1 LGHTAKSKDLRPKA
15 FPHSAFIPGAADV
28 RITREQCKGDF
39 MRRDELVE
47 AIHARP
53 FQPFRLCVSDGR
65 TFDIR
70 HPEMLMVARHSAS
83 VGLPENGGEELPG
96 QAYPRMARFAMVDL
110 LHITG
115 IEHLSQSQSDRRGG

>member
-1 LGHTAKSKDLRPKA
+1 
-15 FPHSAFIPGAADV
+15 
-28 RITREQCKGDF
+28 